1 MKRRW
6 LPLAAVAVAV
16 TLAHLWLADGVLQD
30 RLGSGSAAGKTRRI
44 EVAFV
49 RELQPVAP
57 VAVVAAPPPPR
68 RPRRATAPE
77 RAASQPEADVS
88 APATPPATAAA
99 SAPDP
104 LPSAALPQEAVA
116 QAPGD
121 PASSPFPAL
130 AASTPEASA
139 AVAAVGAVAAES
151 APPVPGAAPFDWP
164 PSTRLSYT
172 VTGYFRGPVDGQA
185 RVEWL
190 RSGGRYQVHLDVS
203 IGPSFAPLVA
213 RRMSSEGEITEAGLR
228 PRRYEE
234 ETRIALRPPRQATIL
249 FGDDRIRLPSGQEL
263 TLPAGVQDSASQFV
277 QMTWMFTLQPSLLEP
292 GRTVEL
298 PLALP
303 RRVEPWIYDVLARE
317 TLYTPMGEV
326 PAVHVKPRRLARSGG
341 DLTAEFWAAPSLQYL
356 PVRIVIRQDAENFID
371 LLIDRL
377 PQQAAVAAGA
387 PASVPASAPAVTS
400 R

>member
-1 MKRRW
+1 VKRRW

-30 RLGSGSAAGKTRRI
+30 RLGSGAASGMTRRI

-57 VAVVAAPPPPR
+57 VAVVAALPPPR

-77 RAASQPEADVS
+77 RLASQPEADASALAS
-88 APATPPATAAA
+88 APA

-104 LPSAALPQEAVA
+104 LPPSALQRETVA
-116 QAPGD
+116 QAPVD
-121 PASSPFPAL
+121 AASSPLPAPS
-130 AASTPEASA
+130 ASTPEAGAA
-139 AVAAVGAVAAES
+139 AVATVEAAAAES
-151 APPVPGAAPFDWP
+151 VPPESGAAPFDWP

-190 RSGGRYQVHLDVS
+190 RRDGRYQVHLDVS

-249 FGDDRIRLPSGQEL
+249 FGDDRIRLPSGQDL
-263 TLPAGVQDSASQFV
+263 SLPAGVQDSASQFV

-326 PAVHVKPRRLARSGG
+326 PAVHVKPRREARPGG

-377 PQQAAVAAGA
+377 PQQAAATAVVPA
-387 PASVPASAPAVTS
+387 PVPASPPALTS